1 MGAGQYLNLVK
12 QRAYVEAG
20 ETTDVQMTANQ
31 NAEETAESEEGTE
44 DEITAARPLQN
55 PDMISM
61 LEELNRVQV
70 ALQRQ
75 EPQDATRLQH
85 MMLQMLEDIRSGV
98 TEEGVGAKLQHEN
111 WRSVRQLSE
120 VATRQGRIQSGMYYG
135 RRCAHFRGDAWES
148 SMDFFETS
156 SKIFL
161 EVREKFSN
169 MAGGIESGML
179 HNTEE
184 ECESF
189 LTATLHKDDV
199 HKSWWEV

>member
-1 MGAGQYLNLVK
+1 MMMDGCLTEASNEASMSHDYMVVEPSQLVFMGNSAMGAGQYLNLVK

-98 TEEGVGAKLQHEN
+98 TEEGVVQSYNTRIGDLFVSCQKWQRARAGFKVACATADAAHTSEAMHEKAQ
-111 WRSVRQLSE
+111 W
-120 VATRQGRIQSGMYYG
+120 
-135 RRCAHFRGDAWES
+135 
-148 SMDFFETS
+148 
-156 SKIFL
+156 IF
-161 EVREKFSN
+161 
-169 MAGGIESGML
+169 
-179 HNTEE
+179 
-184 ECESF
+184 
-189 LTATLHKDDV
+189 
-199 HKSWWEV
+199 